1 METQIIN
8 QMAAALGEEVISLLA
23 DRSTLAIER
32 RPRTDTVWV
41 FRRGEKWKDTTLKI
55 SNEAI
60 DRFIAAVGEYHGIP
74 ISDANPRATVRLPK
88 EVFQKAE
95 ATIMVPPVTPDGP
108 SVVINTARGVAELE
122 EQEREF
128 QRRFLRERPFSV
140 KQQVNGRVGELRTE
154 AMLARHFWILSRS
167 VDVDG
172 ADFII
177 ELPSETQEI
186 LRDRRKQLA
195 CHGIVQAKYC
205 EGTNAVRV
213 AKEYV
218 LEDDGET
225 RKDFFLFIHSDEEQG
240 DDELPIYYFFTATEI
255 VEHLP
260 LKEDATGAFYEFCLA
275 RNRRYEQFKG
285 IRRKVIVER
294 ITRLLREAWELYLRV
309 FTERLPFHTIE
320 AGRFQPETPFTYLFR
335 KFEGTNVVLV
345 RDDQTGQTSLLEP
358 RRDLYECFGGFI
370 WGYRGTGP
378 HFLATSLLAHHLNGQ
393 RPSREQ
399 VNRLLDYLE
408 MFPGDEEF
416 DLSSSLLETVIS
428 G

>member
-8 QMAAALGEEVISLLA
+8 QMAAALGEDVISLLA
-23 DRSTLAIER
+23 DRNTLIIER
-32 RPRTDTVWV
+32 RRRTGTAWV
-41 FRRGEKWKDTTLKI
+41 LRQGEKWKDTTLKI

-60 DRFIAAVGEYHGIP
+60 DQFIAAVGEYYGIP

-88 EVFQKAE
+88 EVFRKAE
-95 ATIMVPPVTPDGP
+95 ATITVPPVTPDGP

-122 EQEREF
+122 EQQREF
-128 QRRFLRERPFSV
+128 QRRFLRERPLSV
-140 KQQVNGRVGELRTE
+140 KQQVNGKVGELRTE

-177 ELPSETQEI
+177 EFPSETQEM
-186 LRDRRKQLA
+186 LRGRRKQLA

-205 EGTNAVRV
+205 EGTNAVRI

-218 LEDDGET
+218 LEDDGEA
-225 RKDFFLFIHSDEEQG
+225 RKDFFLFVHADEEQG
-240 DDELPIYYFFTATEI
+240 DDELPIYYFFTAAEI
-255 VEHLP
+255 KNHLP
-260 LKEDATGAFYEFCLA
+260 LKKNATGTFYEFRLS
-275 RNRRYEQFKG
+275 RKRRYEQFKDV
-285 IRRKVIVER
+285 RRKVIVER
-294 ITRLLREAWELYLRV
+294 IARLLDEAQKLYLRI
-309 FTERLPFHTIE
+309 FAERLYFHTIE
-320 AGRFQPETPFTYLFR
+320 AGRFQPGTPFTYLFR
-335 KFEGTNVVLV
+335 KLAGTNVVLV
-345 RDDQTGQTSLLEP
+345 RDDQTDQTSLLEP
-358 RRDLYECFGGFI
+358 RRDLFECFGGFI

-399 VNRLLDYLE
+399 VNRLLDSLE
-408 MFPGDEEF
+408 MFPTDEEF
-416 DLSSSLLETVIS
+416 DLSSSLLATIIS